1 MKNYKSLFFLFIFLI
16 CNLAYGANTGKYCNA
31 KGIKYD
37 VHIFGYTFKDDN
49 GQKMMARGL
58 TELFKRLQTGDHI
71 KIFVHNPS
79 GYTVPI
85 DQCVPGCPE
94 ESFIKSMVD
103 SSCSVQVAKRD
114 RVAFDQ
120 LYAKSALSTLNRT
133 GQSYDIFQAIQNLSD
148 VYRGQKDQGTVIAAI
163 SMVPDGVNP
172 INKSDFD
179 KYYVT
184 KVPGLQLTTD
194 FPSLLVIGGSSSKQV
209 LDFWYDVFV
218 KLKKVKF
225 DMKEFN

>member
-1 MKNYKSLFFLFIFLI
+1 MKNYKSLFFLFILLT
-16 CNLAYGANTGKYCNA
+16 CNLAYGANAGKYCNT
-31 KGIKYD
+31 KGVNYD

-58 TELFKRLQTGDHI
+58 TDLFKRLQTGDHI

-79 GYTVPI
+79 GFTVPI

-94 ESFIKSMVD
+94 ESFMKSMID
-103 SSCSVQVAKRD
+103 SSCSAQVAKRD

-172 INKSDFD
+172 VNKSDFD